1 MNSDKITLN
10 TDIDLIEKN
19 KNNNSLIG
27 LILCGGKST
36 RMHTDKAFI
45 QYHQMP
51 QAYHLYH
58 QINAICDQ
66 VYLSFN
72 HTQELQIDKSYH
84 CIIDHIKYE
93 NSGPIAAILS
103 AMEFHQNKSFLVLA
117 CDYPLLT
124 NDDIIKLKNNW
135 EFENNSVSF
144 YNNESN
150 FREPLLAIY
159 HQKDLLK
166 LANFYKEE
174 NTSLQVFLNEIK
186 AEKIHAISNK
196 NLTSIDTKEAFEK
209 TYQLINN

>member
-1 MNSDKITLN
+1 MNSDKFTLN
-10 TDIDLIEKN
+10 TDIDLIGKIK
-19 KNNNSLIG
+19 KNNNLIG

-36 RMHTDKAFI
+36 RMQTDKAFI

-51 QAYHLYH
+51 QAYYLYN
-58 QINAICDQ
+58 QIKPVCSE
-66 VYLSFN
+66 VYLSCN
-72 HTQELQIDKSYH
+72 QMQELQIDKAYQS
-84 CIIDHIKYE
+84 IIDDVKYK

-103 AMEFHQNKSFLVLA
+103 AMEIYQNKSFLVLA

-144 YNNESN
+144 YNNETN

-166 LANFYKEE
+166 LANFYKDE
-174 NTSLQVFLNEIK
+174 NTSLQYFLNEIN
-186 AEKIHAISNK
+186 AIKIQAISNK

-209 TYQLINN
+209 TYHLINN

>member
-1 MNSDKITLN
+1 MNSDKFTLN
-10 TDIDLIEKN
+10 TDIDLIGKIK
-19 KNNNSLIG
+19 KNNNLIG

-36 RMHTDKAFI
+36 RMQTDKAFI

-51 QAYHLYH
+51 QAYYLYN

-66 VYLSFN
+66 VYLCCN
-72 HTQELQIDKSYH
+72 QKQELQIDNAYQS
-84 CIIDHIKYE
+84 IIDHIKYE

-103 AMEFHQNKSFLVLA
+103 AMEIYQNKSFLVLA

-135 EFENNSVSF
+135 EFENNSVAF
-144 YNNESN
+144 YNNETT

-159 HQKDLLK
+159 HQKDLQK
-166 LANFYKEE
+166 LAQFYNEG
-174 NTSLQVFLNEIK
+174 NTSLQFFLNEIN
-186 AEKIHAISNK
+186 AIKIQAISNK

-209 TYQLINN
+209 TYHLINN